1 MKYPLSLLAL
11 IFKFGLLTAQIPSLH
26 EPAFSSIYEAP
37 TAPQKITGKI
47 LNLPP
52 EATDTLEV
60 GFAAVSVL
68 ADEQKELSVPLN
80 PDGTFSLDLPEN
92 YPLREVWFWLGNYYY
107 GVLLV
112 ENELSIEL
120 DFAVLSAENANGNWD
135 AEGISF
141 SGPDGAL
148 TRLRNQ
154 LISDQRRTRQNLF
167 RQMIGNL
174 RDQGKPLVEKQAR
187 LDSIYREIGLMD
199 AKVLA
204 DAPAREKSLLENERE
219 TERFANTMPLYWGKE
234 MPKELEQRYLDHR
247 PLAMSNETRSFY
259 SYFSTYLRGKATKR
273 VAENMDSTLTN
284 LEKKKMETMAYFD
297 LLQEQYAPARADLYG
312 LFVEDRDPSINY
324 AKLTIA
330 MDRIAT
336 PWVKGIKQKHFDRSV
351 AAKKKMEAALS
362 KKVEITS
369 VKDLG
374 EPGGSF
380 AFGADQYLV
389 AEDLSGQELLDKIR
403 GAFAGQGIYLDFWA
417 VWCSP
422 CLMEMPYSAALHEK
436 TEGLEVNYVYLCT
449 DSGGS
454 KESWEKLIATHE
466 VPGIH
471 LYVPEKVHDEIMEIF
486 NGRGYPTYVF
496 LHPNGEPVLDVSRPS
511 QMDREKMEVLLREE

>member
-174 RDQGKPLVEKQAR
+174 RDRQKPLADKQAL
-187 LDSIYREIGLMD
+187 LDSIYREVSALD

-204 DAPAREKSLLENERE
+204 DAPAREKSLLENERK
-219 TERFANTMPLYWGKE
+219 TERFANTMPLYWGKD
-234 MPKELEQRYLDHR
+234 MPKELEQRYLDHQALGNVQR
-247 PLAMSNETRSFY
+247 NALFLFLFFHLSQGEGHQKGCR
-259 SYFSTYLRGKATKR
+259 K
-273 VAENMDSTLTN
+273 
-284 LEKKKMETMAYFD
+284 
-297 LLQEQYAPARADLYG
+297 YG
-312 LFVEDRDPSINY
+312 
-324 AKLTIA
+324 
-330 MDRIAT
+330 
-336 PWVKGIKQKHFDRSV
+336 
-351 AAKKKMEAALS
+351 
-362 KKVEITS
+362 
-369 VKDLG
+369 
-374 EPGGSF
+374 
-380 AFGADQYLV
+380 
-389 AEDLSGQELLDKIR
+389 
-403 GAFAGQGIYLDFWA
+403 
-417 VWCSP
+417 
-422 CLMEMPYSAALHEK
+422 
-436 TEGLEVNYVYLCT
+436 
-449 DSGGS
+449 
-454 KESWEKLIATHE
+454 
-466 VPGIH
+466 
-471 LYVPEKVHDEIMEIF
+471 F
-486 NGRGYPTYVF
+486 NA
-496 LHPNGEPVLDVSRPS
+496 H
-511 QMDREKMEVLLREE
+511 